1 MSLILSDIFRTVL
14 VSNLFLILLLVFRI
28 SIFKSFSKKFNYY
41 IWLIVVI
48 KLLLPFTYY
57 TFTFNALKYQDSI
70 KKINL
75 ENFNNISMS
84 KSNILLFIW
93 IAGIIIYL
101 IYTIWK
107 YIKLKDLINDLSY
120 EVDDKEIIS
129 LYENLLKEL
138 KISKDIKLK
147 YTYEIETPAFFDSC
161 VLLPPC
167 DYTLKELEWIFR
179 HELIHFKNKDLYIK
193 YLVLFLKC
201 VYWFNPFM
209 YIMDKIIDLDCELYC
224 DERVLKNRSI
234 EDKKEYA
241 LIIINMMRKKLNY
254 SNKFVAG
261 LHQKSDIQKR
271 VYYMFNEKY
280 KKSIVVA
287 LFLCLFSLIAYL
299 KLEFVSTN
307 FLNNS
312 ISNPTY
318 IENRI
323 KSKPTYEKNIKIGTE
338 NQDSY

>member
-28 SIFKSFSKKFNYY
+28 SVFKNFSRKFNYH
-41 IWLIVVI
+41 IWLIIVI

-57 TFTFNALKYQDSI
+57 TFTFNELKYQDSI
-70 KKINL
+70 KKIKL
-75 ENFNNISMS
+75 ENFNNIYIS
-84 KSNILLFIW
+84 KSNLLMFIW
-93 IAGIIIYL
+93 ITGVIICL
-101 IYTIWK
+101 IYTIWQ
-107 YIKLKDLINDLSY
+107 YIKLKNLINDLSY

-129 LYENLLKEL
+129 LYENLLREL
-138 KISKDIKLK
+138 KISKEIKLK

-167 DYTLKELEWIFR
+167 EYTLKELEWIFR

-193 YLVLFLKC
+193 YLMLFLKC
-201 VYWFNPFM
+201 IYWFNPFM
-209 YIMDKIIDLDCELYC
+209 YIIDKIIDLDCELYC
-224 DERVLKNRSI
+224 DERVLKNNSI

-241 LIIINMMRKKLNY
+241 LIIINIMRKNLNY

-280 KKSIVVA
+280 KKSVFVA
-287 LFLCLFSLIAYL
+287 LFLCLFSLITYL

-307 FLNNS
+307 FLNSS

-323 KSKPTYEKNIKIGTE
+323 RSKPTYEKNIKIVE
-338 NQDSY
+338 KNKDDY

>member
-28 SIFKSFSKKFNYY
+28 SVFKNFSRKFNYH
-41 IWLIVVI
+41 IWLIIVI

-57 TFTFNALKYQDSI
+57 TFTFNELKYQDNI
-70 KKINL
+70 KKIKL
-75 ENFNNISMS
+75 ENFNNIYIS
-84 KSNILLFIW
+84 KSNLLMFIW
-93 IAGIIIYL
+93 ITGVIICL
-101 IYTIWK
+101 IYTIWQ
-107 YIKLKDLINDLSY
+107 YIKLKNLINDLSY

-129 LYENLLKEL
+129 LYGNLLREL
-138 KISKDIKLK
+138 KISKEIKLK

-167 DYTLKELEWIFR
+167 EYTLKELEWIFR

-193 YLVLFLKC
+193 YLMLFLKC
-201 VYWFNPFM
+201 IYWFNPFM
-209 YIMDKIIDLDCELYC
+209 YIIDKIIDLDCELYC
-224 DERVLKNRSI
+224 DERVLKNNSI

-241 LIIINMMRKKLNY
+241 LIIINIMRKNLNY

-280 KKSIVVA
+280 KKSVFVA
-287 LFLCLFSLIAYL
+287 LFLCLFSLITYL

-307 FLNNS
+307 FLNSS

-323 KSKPTYEKNIKIGTE
+323 RSKPTYEKNIKIVE
-338 NQDSY
+338 KNKDDY